1 MTRKRRKSKKATPP
15 KPRAR
20 RRFLD
25 YRACPKCSS
34 RAVQRTPSWAVRAGK
49 LMMCMDCRFVW
60 HAK

>member
-1 MTRKRRKSKKATPP
+1 MPRRSKKTAKQRRA

-25 YRACPKCSS
+25 YQSCPKCGS
-34 RAVQRTPSWAVRAGK
+34 RELQRTPSWAIRSGK
-49 LMMCMDCRFVW
+49 LLMCMDCRFVW